1 MRHSLTT
8 PAGKRSWLPRVIV
21 LALMVVLVS
30 ACGSS
35 SHPSVNTTATRW
47 FKQVCNT
54 TTASAVTVAF
64 HHIGSSL
71 LASHVTGNNGMPQCN
86 YVSRGPGGKAD
97 HASLTVNLDDGPQVV
112 FRLDRTDEEATQIF
126 GTPPPGWHAPI
137 GQYGLGTNA
146 AWYIA
151 NQQLMATNGRYL
163 FTVTVQWP
171 HASRAAMI
179 KLAREAIAPYM
190 KKNPRHLSPT
200 AITSYP

>member
-8 PAGKRSWLPRVIV
+8 PVSKRLWLPRVIV

-35 SHPSVNTTATRW
+35 SHPRATATRW
-47 FKQVCNT
+47 FSRVCNT
-54 TTASAVTVAF
+54 TTGSAVRVAF
-64 HHIGSSL
+64 QHLAGSV
-71 LASHVTGNNGMPQCN
+71 LASSVTGNNGMPQCN
-86 YVSRGPGGKAD
+86 YVSRGPGAKAD
-97 HASLTVNLDDGPQVV
+97 HTSLTVNVDDGPQVV

-137 GQYGLGTNA
+137 GQYGLGTSA

-171 HASRAAMI
+171 HAKRAAMI
-179 KLAREAIAPYM
+179 KLARQAIAPYM
-190 KKNPRHLSPT
+190 KKDPRRLSPT